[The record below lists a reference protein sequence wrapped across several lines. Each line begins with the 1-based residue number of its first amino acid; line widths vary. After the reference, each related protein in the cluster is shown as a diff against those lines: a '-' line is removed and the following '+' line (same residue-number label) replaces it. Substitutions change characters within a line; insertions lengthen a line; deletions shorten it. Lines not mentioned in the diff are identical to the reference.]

1 MPTFEP
7 MQRMLPLV
15 FLLCSIAYGQTVVPF
30 RDFNN
35 FFLSYENGG
44 FKTIEIQPVKDY
56 QAGDELVAYIDTRG
70 NLRLYDGRQRKD
82 ITNLNVEYQVSDHL
96 LGYMIGPT
104 LNMWDKGR
112 LQTLTYFGRKFLVKD
127 SLIVYED
134 TRFNTLNVYWKKNTM
149 SIATIIGELSI
160 PTTVGENILVFK
172 DNGNLFKV
180 FQDGMIYEICA
191 WNGTIDFQLG
201 TDIIC
206 FNDPTTRTFVA
217 FEHGEFID
225 VENQFMR
232 KYKAGRGF
240 VVYEDLNSN
249 LWLYKNGEKTL
260 LTNFISSFWDVKDDV
275 VIWGENNYLFT
286 YVNDEKIQV
295 ANFIPNTWEIKNNTI
310 AYRNIMGGVSAMVNG
325 VNHEITLLA
334 DSEFKIFGNS
344 VLVKLFNNSHLVL
357 SDGKVI
363 SN

>member
-1 MPTFEP
+1 
-7 MQRMLPLV
+7 MQRLLPLV
-15 FLLCSIAYGQTVVPF
+15 FLLCSIAFGQTVVPF

-44 FKTIEIQPVKDY
+44 FKNIEIQPVKDY

-149 SIATIIGELSI
+149 SLATIIGELSI

-172 DNGNLFKV
+172 DNGNWV
-180 FQDGMIYEICA
+180 RIS
-191 WNGTIDFQLG
+191 
-201 TDIIC
+201 
-206 FNDPTTRTFVA
+206 FVLMTQPL
-217 FEHGEFID
+217 EP
-225 VENQFMR
+225 
-232 KYKAGRGF
+232 
-240 VVYEDLNSN
+240 L
-249 LWLYKNGEKTL
+249 
-260 LTNFISSFWDVKDDV
+260 
-275 VIWGENNYLFT
+275 
-286 YVNDEKIQV
+286 
-295 ANFIPNTWEIKNNTI
+295 
-310 AYRNIMGGVSAMVNG
+310 
-325 VNHEITLLA
+325 
-334 DSEFKIFGNS
+334 
-344 VLVKLFNNSHLVL
+344 SHLSMESSL
-357 SDGKVI
+357 TWRI
-363 SN
+363 SL

>member
-1 MPTFEP
+1 MKLSKSF
-7 MQRMLPLV
+7 
-15 FLLCSIAYGQTVVPF
+15 FLCVVMFLWHSVHSQSVIPF
-30 RDFNN
+30 KDFNN
-35 FFLSYENGG
+35 FFMTFENGG
-44 FKTIEIQPVKDY
+44 FKQIEIQPIKDFK
-56 QAGDELVAYIDTRG
+56 AGDELVAYIDTRG
-70 NLRLYDGRQRKD
+70 NLRLYDGKIRKD

-104 LNMWDKGR
+104 LNMWDHGR
-112 LQTLTYFGRKFLVKD
+112 LQTLTYFARNFQVKD
-127 SLIVYED
+127 SLILYED

-149 SIATIIGELSI
+149 ALATIIGDLSL

-180 FQDGMIYEICA
+180 FENGLIYEICA

-201 TDIIC
+201 TDVLC
-206 FNDPTTRTFVA
+206 FNDPTTRTFVLYQNGQ
-217 FEHGEFID
+217 FVD

-240 VVYEDLNSN
+240 IVYEDLNSN
-249 LWLYKNGEKTL
+249 LWFYKDGEKTL

-286 YVNDEKIQV
+286 FLDDQKIQV
-295 ANFIPNTWEIKNNTI
+295 ANFIPETWEIKNNTI

-325 VNHEITLLA
+325 VNHQITMLS
-334 DSEFKIFGNS
+334 DSEFKIYGNA
-344 VLVKLFNNSHLVL
+344 VLVKLFNNSNVVL
-357 SDGKVI
+357 DHGKI
-363 SN
+363 YSY